1 MLDSVNVFLG
11 TLLATDTAEA
21 VEIEAKETGIGTIK
35 PDPGGLPGAGVAV
48 TITNG
53 IMFFSLL
60 FCLVGLVLSAGLWA
74 VGAFSNNYTQSVNG
88 KKGFLICA
96 GAALA
101 IGAAFFLVSWFFGAG
116 NAVQA

>member
-1 MLDSVNVFLG
+1 MLG
-11 TLLATDTAEA
+11 TILAQVPAFN
-21 VEIEAKETGIGTIK
+21 
-35 PDPGGLPGAGVAV
+35 PSPSLPGASVA
-48 TITNG
+48 TQITDG
-53 IMFFSLL
+53 IGYYALV

-101 IGAAFFLVSWFFGAG
+101 IGAAQQLIQVFYDFGRD
-116 NAVQA
+116 V